1 MRDAAM
7 RHARMALGCAEPKV
21 DLVDDLVAVRNA
33 LALHGHIFN
42 VALERLLPLAGPL
55 DPFSSGM
62 RPRIM

>member
-42 VALERLLPLAGPL
+42 VALERLPPLAGPL
-55 DPFSSGM
+55 DPS
-62 RPRIM
+62 PRGCVPAL